1 MGNMCLHDDSKEIP
15 IKKHCYKCGDCFKI
29 DSGGYSQRR
38 QCRFHNFKDGVC
50 IDCRSDIK
58 TQERMLSREKLFYL
72 GPFMLIIGI

>member
-15 IKKHCYKCGDCFKI
+15 IKKHCYKCDDCFKI

-50 IDCRSDIK
+50 IDCRSDIITAK
-58 TQERMLSREKLFYL
+58 RGCYHVKSYSIWDHLF
-72 GPFMLIIGI
+72 